1 MSSIRSA
8 SLQDA
13 RNARKGLIQKTD
25 NQLAAFMA
33 GQQHSL
39 EIWQSL
45 DQLLAECNALRT
57 SPSHA
62 LLLIRNKELVSR
74 AVTDQKG
81 LLEATAVLSKDVTE
95 YSNKLAEIH
104 QKHEAL
110 VKSTGGVPTLT
121 PDLTASI
128 MSIGEEY
135 SNWITSYQLVVIPS
149 AFQVTGYF
157 DPSLAVEVLPQTPAI
172 SI

>member
-1 MSSIRSA
+1 
-8 SLQDA
+8 
-13 RNARKGLIQKTD
+13 
-25 NQLAAFMA
+25 MA

-62 LLLIRNKELVSR
+62 LLLIRNKELVAR
-74 AVTDQKG
+74 AVQDQKG
-81 LLEATAVLSKDVTE
+81 LLDATKVLSKDVRE
-95 YSNKLAEIH
+95 YSDKLAEIH
-104 QKHEAL
+104 KKHADL
-110 VKSTGGVPTLT
+110 VQSTNGNITLT

-157 DPSLAVEVLPQTPAI
+157 DPALAVEALPQAPAL